1 MGLWINKKRYEFI
14 CFLHTHTHNRKCACL
29 WSYMIAL
36 DHTHLNKL
44 RFSEESS
51 NFIYKK
57 KQKNNNNNNN
67 KYNTI
72 NEVFCCCSYTFCV
85 CCVWLFLGSVCLCVC
100 VCVFGMPLG
109 DGQPKHVPYITNP
122 EEVTVHKMYT
132 TQHNKKNRQ
141 DKTHSMYSLSMI
153 IVKGQTDFQE

>member
-1 MGLWINKKRYEFI
+1 MKSSVAV
-14 CFLHTHTHNRKCACL
+14 HTLFVCV
-29 WSYMIAL
+29 
-36 DHTHLNKL
+36 
-44 RFSEESS
+44 
-51 NFIYKK
+51 
-57 KQKNNNNNNN
+57 
-67 KYNTI
+67 
-72 NEVFCCCSYTFCV
+72 VFGYFWV
-85 CCVWLFLGSVCLCVC
+85 QC

-122 EEVTVHKMYT
+122 EEVTVHKMST